1 MEKKRYLKKFTSQ
14 NDYEAV
20 KKDLM
25 AIPHVVYFEATD
37 EVLYVD
43 NNQINVINYDDNIVI
58 LNTVDVINGN
68 LILNA
73 DNLVCEEKNNQFNL
87 IIE

>member
-1 MEKKRYLKKFTSQ
+1 MEKKRYLKVFASQ
-14 NDYEAV
+14 NDYDAV

-25 AIPHVVYFEATD
+25 GIPHVVYFEATD
-37 EVLYVD
+37 ELLYVD
-43 NNQINVINYDDNIVI
+43 GNKINVINYDDNIVI
-58 LNTVDVINGN
+58 LNTVDVIYGN

>member
-1 MEKKRYLKKFTSQ
+1 MEKKRYLKVFTSQ
-14 NDYEAV
+14 SDYDAV

-25 AIPHVVYFEATD
+25 GIPHVVYFEATD
-37 EVLYVD
+37 ELLYVD
-43 NNQINVINYDDNIVI
+43 KNQINVINYDDNIVI

-73 DNLVCEEKNNQFNL
+73 DNIVCEEKNNQFNL
-87 IIE
+87 VIE